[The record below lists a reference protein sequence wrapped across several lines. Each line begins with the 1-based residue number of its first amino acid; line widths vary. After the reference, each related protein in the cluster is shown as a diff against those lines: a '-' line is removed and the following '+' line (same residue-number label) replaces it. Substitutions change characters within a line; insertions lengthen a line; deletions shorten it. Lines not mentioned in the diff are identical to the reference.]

1 MSTKLRFSKKV
12 KEAFKAHR
20 PILALESTIIA
31 HGMPYPNNIEFA
43 IKAESSCLEIG
54 VTPATV
60 AIINGEVCVGLESD
74 ELEKIAKGNSGS
86 VSDSLPRNPQANGFM
101 DRCEA
106 ETIRR

>member
-12 KEAFKAHR
+12 KEAVKAHR

-60 AIINGEVCVGLESD
+60 AIINGEVCVGLERLMMALTGTENIRD
-74 ELEKIAKGNSGS
+74 TTFY
-86 VSDSLPRNPQANGFM
+86 PRDV
-101 DRCEA
+101 DRL
-106 ETIRR
+106 TP